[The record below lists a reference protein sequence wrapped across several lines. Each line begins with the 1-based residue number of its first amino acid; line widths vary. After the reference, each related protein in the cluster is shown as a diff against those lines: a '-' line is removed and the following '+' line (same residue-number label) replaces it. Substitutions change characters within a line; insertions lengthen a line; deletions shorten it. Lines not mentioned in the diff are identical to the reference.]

1 MDKLKRRREYRI
13 RRKMYKGLSAA
24 ASLVIVWRVVGL
36 LIGNTGDA
44 AIILGCVA
52 IVAIARLDVVLI
64 ERGR

>member
-1 MDKLKRRREYRI
+1 MDKLKRRSAIRI
-13 RRKMYKGLSAA
+13 RRRMYKGLSAA
-24 ASLVIVWRVVGL
+24 ASLVIAWRVAGL